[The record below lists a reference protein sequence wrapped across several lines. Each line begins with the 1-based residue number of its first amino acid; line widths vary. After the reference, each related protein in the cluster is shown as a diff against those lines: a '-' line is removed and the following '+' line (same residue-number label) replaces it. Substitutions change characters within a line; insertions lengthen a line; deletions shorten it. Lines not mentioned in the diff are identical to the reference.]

1 MRYLQV
7 ALGGEGPAADGA
19 DEGLHPGVRA
29 LVDLQGA
36 GRGEVLPAGV
46 AVVLLGRA
54 AGGRGPQQAGHSRA
68 ADGRIG
74 WREEEAERRVMVTL
88 HWVAVSVHLRF
99 DWA

>member
-1 MRYLQV
+1 MVL
-7 ALGGEGPAADGA
+7 PP
-19 DEGLHPGVRA
+19 EGLVADVAGVGPLVRVRA

-36 GRGEVLPAGV
+36 GRGEVLPTGV

-74 WREEEAERRVMVTL
+74 WREEEAEARVMVTL